1 MPKVANT
8 IFQLGDLRVYP
19 SLDEIRKD
27 GVSIKLEP
35 RTMRLLVCLAERP
48 GQVVSVDELLDLV
61 WKDVVVSP
69 DSLYQAV
76 ATLRRAL
83 GDDAKEPTY
92 IASVMRRGYRLVAPV
107 STWLPWRWDTLL
119 QSNSGGRNSPT
130 LQRANIRRPLL

>member
-35 RTMRLLVCLAERP
+35 RTMLLLVCLAERP

-69 DSLYQAV
+69 DSLYQAMYVGSLASSPRARLSV
-76 ATLRRAL
+76 ANTACVRIL
-83 GDDAKEPTY
+83 
-92 IASVMRRGYRLVAPV
+92 IAR
-107 STWLPWRWDTLL
+107 
-119 QSNSGGRNSPT
+119 SG
-130 LQRANIRRPLL
+130 

>member
-48 GQVVSVDELLDLV
+48 GPS
-61 WKDVVVSP
+61 
-69 DSLYQAV
+69 DSR
-76 ATLRRAL
+76 AT
-83 GDDAKEPTY
+83 P
-92 IASVMRRGYRLVAPV
+92 MNGYGM
-107 STWLPWRWDTLL
+107 STTSWRITEF
-119 QSNSGGRNSPT
+119 G
-130 LQRANIRRPLL
+130 

>member
-92 IASVMRRGYRLVAPV
+92 IA
-107 STWLPWRWDTLL
+107 
-119 QSNSGGRNSPT
+119 
-130 LQRANIRRPLL
+130 